1 MAIAT
6 RFQSKST
13 KNVRTDGLP
22 EPQNDVAGSY
32 TDVPTA
38 PDYGS
43 WEPQQDVSG
52 AQGGGTYRRALY
64 LKVVRTGD
72 QKS

>member
-6 RFQSKST
+6 RFKSIST

-32 TDVPTA
+32 TDVPA
-38 PDYGS
+38 AVDYS
-43 WEPQQDVSG
+43 PWEPQQDTSA
-52 AQGGGTYRRALY
+52 AQGGGRYRRALY
-64 LKVVRTGD
+64 VKVVRTGD

>member
-1 MAIAT
+1 MAIST
-6 RFQSKST
+6 RQIYVST

-32 TDVPTA
+32 TLATVTDYDDVWA
-38 PDYGS
+38 
-43 WEPQQDVSG
+43 PQQDVSA
-52 AQGGGTYRRALY
+52 AQGGGTYRRAALV
-64 LKVVRTGD
+64 KVVRTGD

>member
-6 RFQSKST
+6 RPVYVST

-22 EPQNDVAGSY
+22 GDVNGSY
-32 TDVPTA
+32 TLVNGEV
-38 PDYGS
+38 DYS
-43 WEPQQDVSG
+43 PWEPQQDVSSADG
-52 AQGGGTYRRALY
+52 NGTYRRARY